1 MLDVDRAN
9 MLDVAL
15 WSLTEF
21 FAKSHRQS
29 QICEA
34 GLVGSGGAGKSK
46 MINALLGEPAPF
58 QDGERDPAVVG
69 VHPRDAELG
78 AACFLNARFRAYR
91 PSVGRRQG
99 LFRFVS
105 YRVCGRAGVGALGQR
120 ALARTAAPEVCQ
132 TFLPAV
138 HLSTIMDRKR

>member
-99 LFRFVS
+99 RFRFVS
-105 YRVCGRAGVGALGQR
+105 ELPKREFWHAEPAATPYGSTACMVGGPR
-120 ALARTAAPEVCQ
+120 RG
-132 TFLPAV
+132 
-138 HLSTIMDRKR
+138 H